1 MKDDE
6 QDRIEKLSKSNE
18 EELSERKQEM
28 ESAIK
33 DMNEKKIAYNN
44 FIKKMKEEIDL
55 YDLITKYQEEKET
68 FFQKLKRWFCCRK
81 KQFDL
86 S

>member
-1 MKDDE
+1 
-6 QDRIEKLSKSNE
+6 
-18 EELSERKQEM
+18 
-28 ESAIK
+28 
-33 DMNEKKIAYNN
+33 
-44 FIKKMKEEIDL
+44 MKEEIDL

-68 FFQKLKRWFCCRK
+68 FFQKLKRWCCCRK